1 MARLQTVR
9 DVYSRPVQM
18 QRTVRRLS
26 APRERTL
33 TELGLRDTR
42 FDAHPDDLPHHM
54 MTAIECPRLRCWTH
68 DKEIDLDCG
77 S

>member
-1 MARLQTVR
+1 MAQITWEK
-9 DVYSRPVQM
+9 PP
-18 QRTVRRLS
+18 VRRLS

-42 FDAHPDDLPHHM
+42 FDAHPDDTPHHM
-54 MTAIECPRLRCWTH
+54 LSAVECQRLRCYTH
-68 DKEIDLDCG
+68 DKEIDMDCG

>member
-1 MARLQTVR
+1 MARLQTTR
-9 DVYSRPVQM
+9 DVYARPVQM

-42 FDAHPDDLPHHM
+42 FDAAPAVPHHM
-54 MTAIECPRLRCWTH
+54 ITEAECARLTCATH
-68 DKEIDLDCG
+68 GHEFDLDDCG
-77 S
+77 A

>member
-1 MARLQTVR
+1 MAQLQTTR
-9 DVYSRPVQM
+9 DTYARPVQM

-42 FDAHPDDLPHHM
+42 FDAAPDIPHHLI
-54 MTAIECPRLRCWTH
+54 AEWECARLRCYTH
-68 DKEIDLDCG
+68 DKELDMDCG

>member
-1 MARLQTVR
+1 MAQLQTTR
-9 DVYSRPVQM
+9 DTYARPVQM

-42 FDAHPDDLPHHM
+42 FDAAPVTPHHM
-54 MTAIECPRLRCWTH
+54 LLEWECARLRCGFH
-68 DKEIDLDCG
+68 DKEIDMDCG